1 MGGDEGLEA
10 EFFLSSHEVVV
21 GTEEEFAD
29 GALAGGGEGE
39 EVGVDGAVGVEVGG
53 VGVLDEG
60 GGDEGVAVGLG
71 ALELESP
78 AAAVLDEDGREE
90 VVVVGF
96 EEG

>member
-10 EFFLSSHEVVV
+10 EFLLSGHEVVV

-60 GGDEGVAVGLG
+60 GGDEGVAAGLG
-71 ALELESP
+71 VLELESP